1 MPRPHPPL
9 WLVGLAVWAI
19 AALAIPAAG
28 LVLAAAESG
37 APVMLP
43 ALLAITA
50 DSLLLAAGL
59 TALALALA
67 YPLARAVTAPWLLLF
82 VMIAPLAR
90 AIGAL
95 ALGMSPGTGSVAL
108 ARLAGDVPLAA
119 LLLRARL
126 RTRPRSW
133 LDAAADLGAGPW
145 RRFVVVEWP
154 HLRPA
159 YLLAAVCIGLLALGD
174 ATIAAVAGGGKRY
187 TLGLALREAVL
198 LDAHPRRA
206 AAIAAIFAAIALP
219 SAWAL
224 ARGLRAAGRSREG
237 RDPPPARAGLAILA
251 VCAAPIAALVVP
263 AVTWPLGQGDALL
276 LRQLPAT
283 LAGAGASA
291 VLAAAIGCVTGLAA
305 PPRWSPALLLPLAL
319 PPAVYG
325 AAWLVT
331 AQQLGWGP
339 GSGLTFVTLLPGQVA
354 IAHAGATAA
363 FAGAGRLADAARDL
377 GAGPA
382 ARARW
387 LWWPLAWP
395 IGAALALV
403 AFALAIGDAGAA
415 AFTSGPGGSTLAVG
429 LEILGRGGDLGAV
442 PRWALGLGLVPLLA
456 AALAALLRRR

>member
-1 MPRPHPPL
+1 MSRPHAAL
-9 WLVGLAVWAI
+9 WLAGLLLWAF
-19 AALAIPAAG
+19 AALAAPAAG
-28 LVLAAAESG
+28 LVLAAAEPG
-37 APVMLP
+37 TPVRLP
-43 ALLAITA
+43 TLLAIA
-50 DSLLLAAGL
+50 GDSLVLAAALAG
-59 TALALALA
+59 LALALA

-95 ALGMSPGTGSVAL
+95 ALGLSPGTGAVAL

-145 RRFVVVEWP
+145 RRFVTVEWP

-159 YLLAAVCIGLLALGD
+159 YALAAVCLVLLALGD
-174 ATIAAVAGGGKRY
+174 ATIAAVAGGGKRF

-206 AAIAAIFAAIALP
+206 AAIAALFAAIAVP
-219 SAWAL
+219 CAWAL
-224 ARGLRAAGRSREG
+224 ARGLRAAGRSRDD
-237 RDPPPARAGLAILA
+237 RQPPAARAGLAVLV

-276 LRQLPAT
+276 AAQLPAT
-283 LAGAGASA
+283 LASAGASA
-291 VLAAAIGCVTGLAA
+291 VLAAALGCVTGLAA
-305 PPRWSPALLLPLAL
+305 PARWSPALLLPLAL

-331 AQQLGWGP
+331 AQQLGWRPGP
-339 GSGLTFVTLLPGQVA
+339 LLTFVTLLPGQVA
-354 IAHAGATAA
+354 IAHAGAAAA
-363 FAGAGRLADAARDL
+363 FADLGRLADAARDL

-387 LWWPLAWP
+387 LWWPLARP

-403 AFALAIGDAGAA
+403 AFALALGDAGAA
-415 AFTSGPGGSTLAVG
+415 GFTSGPGGSTLAVG

-442 PRWALGLGLVPLLA
+442 PRWALALGLVPLLA

>member
-1 MPRPHPPL
+1 MPRLPAAL
-9 WLVGLAVWAI
+9 LRLGLALWVLTAI
-19 AALAIPAAG
+19 AAPLAG
-28 LVLAAAESG
+28 LLLAAREPG
-37 APVMLP
+37 PPVMLGT
-43 ALLAITA
+43 LLAIA
-50 DSLLLAAGL
+50 GDSLLLAAGL

-67 YPLARAVTAPWLLLF
+67 YPLARAVTAPWLLLL

-95 ALGMSPGTGSVAL
+95 AFGMSPGTGSVAL
-108 ARLAGDVPLAA
+108 ARLAGDAPLAA

-126 RTRPRSW
+126 RTRPQSW

-145 RRFVVVEWP
+145 RRFVAVEWP

-159 YLLAAVCIGLLALGD
+159 YALAAVCVALLAIGD

-206 AAIAAIFAAIALP
+206 AAIAALFVALAVP
-219 SAWAL
+219 CAWAL
-224 ARGLRAAGRSREG
+224 ARGLQATGRAREG
-237 RDPPPARAGLAILA
+237 RATPRLHLGFVPLAL
-251 VCAAPIAALVVP
+251 CAAPVAALVP
-263 AVTWPLGQGDALL
+263 AALTCPPGQGDALL
-276 LRQLPAT
+276 LATLPAT
-283 LAGAGASA
+283 LASAGLAA
-291 VLAAAIGCVTGLAA
+291 LVAAAIGCVTGLAA
-305 PPRWSPALLLPLAL
+305 PARWSPALLLPLAL
-319 PPAVYG
+319 PPAVHG
-325 AAWLVT
+325 AAWLVS

-339 GSGLTFVTLLPGQVA
+339 GLGLTVVTLLPGQVA

-363 FAGAGRLADAARDL
+363 LAGSERLADAARDL
-377 GAGPA
+377 GAGLG

-403 AFALAIGDAGAA
+403 GFAYAIGDAGAA

-429 LEILGRGGDLGAV
+429 LEILGRGGDPGAV